1 MTTQTVHVRINDAAT
16 GQPTPCRVRFTV
28 GSRYF
33 APFGRLA
40 EFNPE
45 STVDIGGN
53 VGLAWEWAYIDG
65 TCEIGLPPGEIRIEI
80 SKGPEYRP
88 IDTRIQL
95 TPGKLSLRLS
105 IERWADL
112 RAEGWHSGDTRCYHL
127 SPQAALLEGA
137 GEDLAVIN
145 LLAHEREGRDGEG
158 RAIPNILDFSGQRPA
173 AELPGHMVVVNTA
186 NEHDTLGRLLLL
198 NCHRVVYPLRFGW
211 PLSRENW
218 TLRDWCDQCHRKG
231 GLVIADNLFE
241 STIERNGLE
250 LLPNVVS
257 GRIDALE
264 FGNIPISSPCV
275 PKYTPPSLRDWY
287 RLLDSGVRIP
297 LAAGSAKA
305 RAADFLGRPRTYAR
319 LNPGEPLY
327 KGWVEAV
334 RAGRTFV
341 TYGTLMD
348 LRVNGQGP
356 GSVVHLTGP
365 SAVVRVR
372 AAARSLGS
380 FVRLELVANDRVI
393 ASAAPHGDPLAA
405 VVEADVPM

>member
-231 GLVIADNLFE
+231 GLVIADCSRAPSSETASSCCRTSSQAE
-241 STIERNGLE
+241 SMLW
-250 LLPNVVS
+250 
-257 GRIDALE
+257 
-264 FGNIPISSPCV
+264 SSA
-275 PKYTPPSLRDWY
+275 TSPS
-287 RLLDSGVRIP
+287 
-297 LAAGSAKA
+297 
-305 RAADFLGRPRTYAR
+305 
-319 LNPGEPLY
+319 
-327 KGWVEAV
+327 
-334 RAGRTFV
+334 
-341 TYGTLMD
+341 
-348 LRVNGQGP
+348 
-356 GSVVHLTGP
+356 
-365 SAVVRVR
+365 RVR
-372 AAARSLGS
+372 ACRNTHRPACGTGTACWTPEFASRSPPAARRR
-380 FVRLELVANDRVI
+380 VRRISWVGRGHT
-393 ASAAPHGDPLAA
+393 PG
-405 VVEADVPM
+405 